1 MKTYTIKLAILL
13 SLSIIGLSG
22 CSDNFFDTA
31 PSDNLTDNEVFAST
45 KNIDALLNGTMR
57 FLMEDATSQDNPGY
71 GAIMLTNEV
80 MGDDAIA
87 RDGVYG
93 FRDSYPFRDPYDNTT
108 RRALFFWTLQ
118 YKVIDNVNNILAN
131 TDAAE
136 GSAQEKAWLK
146 GQAYA
151 LRAFMYLSLVQSYQ
165 FTYSKDK
172 TALAVPIYTE
182 PTHPGSQPGPR
193 ATVEAVYQQ
202 IFADLQQAE
211 DLLADFNRLGKNRPD
226 LHVIKGL
233 QARAYLLTGQWEL
246 AAQKARE
253 AREGYPIMNAQ
264 AYLQGFNDVSN
275 SEWIWGHPQRAEQNL
290 GGASFFAYIDVTP
303 VSGYRSIMPDPYFWQ
318 LFEAGD
324 IRKSLFEFETDPQ
337 HPMYRWLKYKKFINK
352 PDRSG
357 HIPLMRS
364 SEQLLIEA
372 ESEARLGHTAQ
383 ALEALNT
390 LRENRNLSDISIS
403 GQALIEEILLERRRE
418 LWGEGFRLGDIL
430 RLQRAVERKEST
442 LQYTVGDQ
450 SYLIKGHYIRVFPD
464 NSAFQPNSPYYLFSI
479 PVNEW
484 NNNPN
489 L

>member
-1 MKTYTIKLAILL
+1 MKKHTIKLALL
-13 SLSIIGLSG
+13 LGLSFG
-22 CSDNFFDTA
+22 FSSCSDSFFDTA

-45 KNIDALLNGTMR
+45 QNIDALLNGTLR
-57 FLMEDATSQDNPGY
+57 FMMEDATSQDNPGY
-71 GAIMLTNEV
+71 GAIMLVNEV

-118 YKVIDNVNNILAN
+118 YKVIDNVNNILAY

-136 GSAQEKAWLK
+136 GTDAEKAWLK

-151 LRAFMYLSLVQSYQ
+151 LRGFMYLSLVQSYQ
-165 FTYSKDK
+165 FTYLKDK
-172 TALAVPIYTE
+172 DALAVPIYTE
-182 PTHPGSQPGPR
+182 PTTPNSVPVGR
-193 ATVEAVYQQ
+193 ASVEAVYQQ
-202 IFADLQQAE
+202 IFADLKAAE
-211 DLLADFNRLGKNRPD
+211 DLLSGFNRQEKNRPN
-226 LHVIKGL
+226 VEVVQGL
-233 QARAYLLTGQWEL
+233 LARAYLLTGQWEL
-246 AAQKARE
+246 AAEKARA
-253 AREGYPIMNAQ
+253 ARTGYSVMSAQ
-264 AYLQGFNDVSN
+264 EYLQGFNDVSSN
-275 SEWIWGHPQRAEQNL
+275 DWIWGHPQRAEQNL

-318 LFEAGD
+318 LFEEGD
-324 IRKSLFEFETDPQ
+324 IRKTLFEFEADPQ
-337 HPMYRWLKYKKFINK
+337 HPIYRWLKYKKFVNK
-352 PDRSG
+352 PDRAG
-357 HIPLMRS
+357 HIPLMRA

-372 ESEARLGHTAQ
+372 ESEARLGHTEQ

-390 LRENRNLSDISIS
+390 LRTQRNLSNITLS
-403 GQALIEEILLERRRE
+403 GDALIDEILLERRRE

-430 RLQRAVERKEST
+430 RLQQAVQRKESN
-442 LQYTVGDQ
+442 LNYTIDGQ

-464 NSAFQPNSPYYLFSI
+464 NSNFVANSPYYLFSI
-479 PVNEW
+479 PVNER